1 MIIRSITETKA
12 DFAALVEL
20 AIQGEEIMITRY
32 GKPIA
37 MLEIYDQASDFYDSE
52 LPRSKKLGD

>member
-37 MLEIYDQASDFYDSE
+37 MLEKYDQASDINDSE
-52 LPRSKKLGD
+52 LQVLGE

>member
-37 MLEIYDQASDFYDSE
+37 MLEKYDPASDINDSE
-52 LPRSKKLGD
+52 LQVLGE

>member
-37 MLEIYDQASDFYDSE
+37 MLEKYDQPSDINDSE
-52 LPRSKKLGD
+52 LQVLGE